1 MTRGFLGNA
10 HHDGLRVLEIL
21 HVSTKLRIPERRG
34 HDIPRFGAL
43 DEVIPVRPA
52 CLISIIVGVDD
63 YRGAAEGLLGW

>member
-1 MTRGFLGNA
+1 MPTMMGLGFWKSCMLALNLGYQR
-10 HHDGLRVLEIL
+10 DGE
-21 HVSTKLRIPERRG
+21 

-63 YRGAAEGLLGW
+63 YRGAAEELLGW